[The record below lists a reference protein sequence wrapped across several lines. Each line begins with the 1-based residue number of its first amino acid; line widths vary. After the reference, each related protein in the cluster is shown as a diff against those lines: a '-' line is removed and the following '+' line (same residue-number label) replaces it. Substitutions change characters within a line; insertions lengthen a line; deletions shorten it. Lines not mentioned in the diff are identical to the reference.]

1 MGEKTSTVRRD
12 IRDLSNPL
20 ELRELNRQLEWI
32 WRKILGGLDE
42 RAFSDGGIR
51 QVTTT
56 VEKIVSTD
64 ITADTIDT
72 NFLNAAIAKM
82 MVAVIGV
89 CDVDYLTA
97 VDANIENLIVRKGV
111 GNTFMFENLR
121 IIYAQIVSATI
132 GGLCIKASDGKYY
145 NLDVDAEG
153 KVTASL
159 TSVTEGEITIG
170 HTYAGKVIL
179 GTDILAEELSTK
191 DLFATFALVS
201 KIDASRI
208 NVDTLVA
215 RAAFAEKLF
224 ASDAFLRLLRT
235 EKIFGGE
242 SIEIIAGKVDQN
254 ASEITNQANNFAA
267 AVTKIGTDIESLQGQ
282 IDGNITTWFYGIA
295 PTNENEPAVNWTTI
309 DEKNI
314 HLGDLYYD
322 TATGY
327 CYRWQV
333 QNNAYCWQ
341 RITDTDVT
349 KALSDAA
356 SAKDTADSKRRV
368 FVSTPVPP
376 YDVGDL
382 WVQGAGGDIMR
393 CQIPRSASESY
404 AAGDWEK
411 ASKYTD
417 DTTANQALTLA
428 GGGVAETDVEFRL
441 HTSATE
447 KPPEDGWQTI
457 APDWADGMYMWMRVK
472 TTLKDGTER
481 VSEATCISGATGAT
495 GVGITAITEE
505 YYLSTSKT
513 TQTGGQWQTTQPT
526 WSEGK
531 YIWTRARIDYSDG
544 STGYTQPYCDAT
556 WEVVNDVAIYTGA
569 NEPTSPAVG
578 KVWLDTGSTPNLF
591 RKWNGSS
598 WDTVSD
604 LSEIERLTSKL
615 FTQQN
620 EMKDRIENMGTAI
633 SVENDGLHVYAPK
646 YRDQNEVR
654 IDRDSV
660 DVLVGGS
667 VASSFLANGLIL
679 GNYRLWH
686 PEAAGGLAFN
696 LEG

>member
-1 MGEKTSTVRRD
+1 MGEKTSTVRKN

-72 NFLNAAIAKM
+72 NILNAAIAKM

-89 CDVDYLTA
+89 CDADYLTA
-97 VDANIENLIVRKGV
+97 VDANIENLIVRKGI

-254 ASEITNQANNFAA
+254 ASEITNQANNFAS
-267 AVTKIGTDIESLQGQ
+267 AVTKIGMDIESLQGQ

-404 AAGDWEK
+404 AAGDWAK

-428 GGGVAETDVEFRL
+428 GGGVATTDVEFYL
-441 HTSATE
+441 STSATALS
-447 KPPEDGWQTI
+447 GGSWQTV
-457 APDWADGMYMWMRVK
+457 APEWVDGKYMWMRVR

-481 VSEATCISGATGAT
+481 TSEATCISGATGQR
-495 GVGITAITEE
+495 GVGVEAVTEE
-505 YYLSTSKT
+505 YCKSTSKT
-513 TQTGGQWQTTQPT
+513 VEPASGWQTTQPT
-526 WSEGK
+526 WENGY
-531 YIWTRARIDYSDG
+531 YIWTRVRIDYSDG
-544 STGYTQPYCDAT
+544 TWSYTQPYCDAT

-578 KVWLDTGSTPNLF
+578 KVWLDTGSTPNLL

-604 LSEIERLTSKL
+604 IAEIESITAQLAAQQAAQQQEINNLATALSIDTS
-615 FTQQN
+615 
-620 EMKDRIENMGTAI
+620 G
-633 SVENDGLHVYAPK
+633 VHVYKPG
-646 YRDQNEVR
+646 YQNNNEVR
-654 IDRDSV
+654 IDQDSV
-660 DVLVGGS
+660 DILVGGS

-696 LEG
+696 LED